1 MDDYNEWG
9 GYRSFEAFV
18 DTYEQALQEGNA
30 PLLSEE
36 TFSRLLDYYDALGL
50 YNRISAI
57 ASHAIEQHRFNIE
70 FFLRKAQSLL
80 LLGQYSE
87 ALDILDQ
94 AELVSPAD
102 IAVVL
107 LRAESLAAADRYEEA
122 LKALIPFWSSADP
135 EELSEIYL
143 VESLIYEYQQDYDKM
158 FETLKQSL
166 EQNPFNTDALERIML
181 AVELSGKHAES
192 IELLKFIIDENPY
205 SHHAW
210 HQLGHSYETLGQWED
225 ALDAYEYT
233 YLIKPDELNAYLDYA
248 DLCADQEHFEK
259 ACEVYETAL
268 KLDPDNA
275 SILTSIG
282 LCHQS
287 LNKHDLARSY
297 YYAALAISPD
307 DADANF
313 HLGECYAAKLD
324 WPKAR
329 LYYQKAVTND
339 PHELSFLNSLADL
352 TFYMGLYEEAEIY
365 YLRILEQDSLASL
378 HWLQL
383 AWFYFSTD
391 RAEDALAILT
401 QTIDNLLDDAELL
414 YAQACCFFET
424 NKRKQGIQTLELA
437 LAKDYSVH
445 RMLFDWMTELAED
458 QEVMRII
465 ALYRPPEQGS
475 LN

>member
-18 DTYEQALQEGNA
+18 DTYEQALQEGDT
-30 PLLSEE
+30 PSLSED
-36 TFSRLLDYYDALGL
+36 TFSRLLDYYDELGH
-50 YNRISAI
+50 YNRIAAV
-57 ASHAIEQHRFNIE
+57 ASHAIEQYRFNLE
-70 FFLRKAQSLL
+70 FYLRKAQSLL
-80 LLGQYSE
+80 LLGQYAE
-87 ALDILDQ
+87 ALDILDE

-102 IAVVL
+102 ITVVL

-135 EELSEIYL
+135 QELSEIYL
-143 VESLIYEYQQDYDKM
+143 VESLIHEYQQDYDKM

-166 EQNPFNTDALERIML
+166 EQNPFNTDALERVML

-192 IELLKFIIDENPY
+192 IGLLKFIIDENPY

-210 HQLGHSYETLGQWED
+210 HQLGHSYETLSQWEE
-225 ALDAYEYT
+225 ALEAYEYT
-233 YLIKPDELNAYLDYA
+233 FLIKPDELNAYLDYA
-248 DLCADQEHFEK
+248 DLCADQEQFET
-259 ACEVYETAL
+259 ACESYEIAL

-287 LNKHDLARSY
+287 LNKLDLARSY

-313 HLGECYAAKLD
+313 HLGECYAATLE

-329 LYYQKAVTND
+329 IYYQKAVELD
-339 PHELSFLNSLADL
+339 PYELSFINTLADL
-352 TFYMGLYEEAEIY
+352 TFYMGLYEEAELY
-365 YLRILEQDSLASL
+365 YLRILEIDPLASL

-391 RAEDALAILT
+391 RAVDALTLLT

-424 NKRKQGIQTLELA
+424 NKRKTGIQTLEQA
-437 LAKDYSVH
+437 LAKDYTVH
-445 RMLFDWMTELAED
+445 PLLFDWMPELADD
-458 QEVMRII
+458 QEVTHII
-465 ALYRPPEQGS
+465 ALYRPPEAGS